1 MIDAMGLL
9 GTARTRQQTRAPG
22 DARALGEI
30 AVRDLDGDELRLR
43 ELWRDRPAALVF
55 LRHYG

>member
-1 MIDAMGLL
+1 MSLL
-9 GTARTRQQTRAPG
+9 GTARCRQAVRPPA
-22 DARALGEI
+22 DARALGEL
-30 AVRDLDGDELRLR
+30 AVEDLDGGEVRLR

>member
-1 MIDAMGLL
+1 MSLL
-9 GTARTRQQTRAPG
+9 GTSRSRQDVRPPD
-22 DARALGEI
+22 DARALGDVTVE
-30 AVRDLDGDELRLR
+30 DLDGREVRLR